1 MWKFGVS
8 AGCVWGVLI
17 VIILAFLYLGRYGYH
32 RLKCKGHYIKYKN
45 EGEEEW
51 SYGYVIKEGKDDEK
65 TILCCDELGNTLTNT
80 TVYVQWGNIG
90 SHGGR
95 VDEITIAT
103 TREIYEDESDWDWHM
118 RLGVGFLDDPEYFCK
133 KYKGDFNK
141 LYLILKYIKVDIQRV
156 PRLVDIM
163 NNHNIDLT
171 GFDFCV
177 EWYLLQLRGNWYDD
191 TGPEATE
198 IDHHKALL
206 KQKIKDRDFSID
218 SGGFIRNPVERLT
231 LECDRSGDDYINYLG
246 LFKDYKENDY
256 VKIRNINNIL
266 IVDPRKAS
274 TGDLDRKHIRLGHYD
289 IGPDHRTPR
298 PSWYDYG
305 YIVGGVYT
313 VAGQGTFFKII
324 LTRHKTR
331 DPFHLV
337 RNSGKVPPSIEFF
350 KTKKYME
357 PGRPDLGYSRKHF
370 ADLSPVEKSQCV
382 YCFPQDLK
390 LIESASGETDHVGRD
405 LCTPKGEEASINLK
419 IESLNRDV
427 TKLSGLL
434 AEQTI
439 LLEKSKS
446 NESFVKRLGGSVHPG
461 TAAEEQG
468 SGKTKA
474 QGRWQQA
481 VRGVGMETH
490 FVHGIQKT
498 IKEKKEKQMSVTDKI
513 VTVVQKIE
521 ERIKKNGAKIMEL
534 EASKGLV
541 DLKGTAEE
549 DKLNEITNTQKDATA
564 LTVSGTELE
573 SGVLPGEPP
582 LQEVNPPGMLG
593 SHPPQLRGPGGEFDQ
608 LGQGVEELQG
618 VGEDD
623 LAMVDVSAKDL
634 EGLGASDVE
643 APVGKT
649 ITELMDYRP
658 DSPSTKQTVT
668 DFFKTGKFRAWNPAS
683 P

>member
-80 TVYVQWGNIG
+80 TVYVQWGYIG
-90 SHGGR
+90 PQGFAAGL
-95 VDEITIAT
+95 TIAT
-103 TREIYEDESDWDWHM
+103 TSERYEDEHDWDWYI
-118 RLGVGFLDDPEYFCK
+118 RTNSGFLADPEYFCK

-141 LYLILKYIKVDIQRV
+141 LYLILKYIKPGQDGNVEISGV

-177 EWYLLQLRGNWYDD
+177 EWYLLQVRRDWIGDD
-191 TGPEATE
+191 DDPEE
-198 IDHHKALL
+198 SNYHKARIR
-206 KQKIKDRDFSID
+206 QKIKDREFAID

-231 LECDRSGDDYINYLG
+231 LDLDRAGDKYINELG

-266 IVDPRKAS
+266 IVDPGKAFPGL
-274 TGDLDRKHIRLGHYD
+274 TRKHKRLGHYD
-289 IGPDHRTPR
+289 IGPDSRTPR
-298 PSWYDYG
+298 PSWFDYG
-305 YIVGGVYT
+305 YIVGGVYKVT
-313 VAGQGTFFKII
+313 GEGTFFKII

-337 RNSGKVPPSIEFF
+337 RNIDRVPPSIEFF
-350 KTKKYME
+350 KT
-357 PGRPDLGYSRKHF
+357 GDDSRKHF

-390 LIESASGETDHVGRD
+390 LIESASVDTEHVERD
-405 LCTPKGEEASINLK
+405 LCAPGGESASINLK

-434 AEQTI
+434 AEQKI

-446 NESFVKRLGGSVHPG
+446 NERFRKRVGGSVHPG
-461 TAAEEQG
+461 TAEQEAG
-468 SGKTKA
+468 ETKA
-474 QGRWQQA
+474 RGRWQQA

-490 FVHGIQKT
+490 AVNKIQTT
-498 IKEKKEKQMSVTDKI
+498 IKEKKDKQMSVTDKI

-521 ERIKKNGAKIMEL
+521 ERIQKNEAKIMEL

-541 DLKGTAEE
+541 DLKGAAEE
-549 DKLNEITNTQKDATA
+549 DKLNEKANEQKDAAA
-564 LTVSGTELE
+564 LTVVDVSRTDLE

-582 LQEVNPPGMLG
+582 LQEVDPPGMLG
-593 SHPPQLRGPGGEFDQ
+593 SHPPQLRGPGGEF
-608 LGQGVEELQG
+608 V
-618 VGEDD
+618 
-623 LAMVDVSAKDL
+623 
-634 EGLGASDVE
+634 
-643 APVGKT
+643 
-649 ITELMDYRP
+649 P
-658 DSPSTKQTVT
+658 DSPSTEKTVT
-668 DFFKTGKFRAWNPAS
+668 DFFKTRGFGDWNPAS